1 MSPTAKKT
9 AWITA
14 FIVAQVLMFGH
25 GFNLGKK
32 SHLTMEKAMEIA
44 KAQFTCRM
52 EHK

>member
-14 FIVAQVLMFGH
+14 FIVAQVFMFGH
-25 GFNLGKK
+25 GYNLGKNAQMSMK
-32 SHLTMEKAMEIA
+32 TAMEIA

-52 EHK
+52 DYK